1 MAKQNRFQRAV
12 SVPLVFVSMLW
23 IVHGVNIVFN
33 LGLSRFGVFPRTT
46 DGLVGILA
54 MPFIHADLSHLLSN
68 SFPLLVL
75 GFAVYLFY
83 PSVASRVVALVYV
96 GSGALVWAAARSSY
110 HIGAS
115 GIVYGL
121 IAFVFFS
128 GVFRKDVR
136 SIVLA
141 LITVLLYGGAIMG
154 IFPGQPG
161 VSWEGHLYGSFV
173 GIACGWLFR
182 KSDPVKKYD
191 WEDEPPG
198 GIPGEDDEWRYVHLP
213 DGTRILKNRQE

>member
-1 MAKQNRFQRAV
+1 M
-12 SVPLVFVSMLW
+12 SILW
-23 IVHGVNIVFN
+23 IILGVNELLN
-33 LGLSRFGVFPRTT
+33 LGLSRFGVFPRATE
-46 DGLVGILA
+46 GLIGILT
-54 MPFIHADLSHLLSN
+54 MPLVHADFAHLFSN

-83 PSVASRVVALVYV
+83 PSIATRVMILIYL
-96 GSGALVWAAARSSY
+96 GSGVLVWAAARPSF

-115 GIVYGL
+115 GVVYGL

-136 SIVLA
+136 SVVLA
-141 LITVLLYGGAIMG
+141 LITVLLYGGAIVG
-154 IFPGQPG
+154 IFPVEPG
-161 VSWEGHLYGSFV
+161 VSWEGHLYGSVV
-173 GIACGWLFR
+173 GIFCGWLFR
-182 KSDPVKKYD
+182 RSDPVKKYD

-198 GIPGEDDEWRYVHLP
+198 GLPGEEDDWRYVHLP